1 MYEAAMSRLAIAA
14 LLALATLTTTGCA
27 AMGTKRKVGGAQIT
41 RTAEP
46 APSLDQGAVAGARPE
61 LGER

>member
-1 MYEAAMSRLAIAA
+1 MMKIALA
-14 LLALATLTTTGCA
+14 LLAFTTLTTGCA
-27 AMGTKRKVGGAQIT
+27 AMGTKRSGGAQIQ

-46 APSLDQGAVAGARPE
+46 AMPSAHDADVQLRPE

>member
-1 MYEAAMSRLAIAA
+1 MSRITAA
-14 LLALATLTTTGCA
+14 LLALLALGTLSTGCA

-46 APSLDQGAVAGARPE
+46 APTIDNGALDGRPE